1 MQPGSSIVGT
11 LCKRLS
17 WVRYLLATSCTALV
31 SARDL
36 STTVAAAT
44 TGHED
49 VVSAVD

>member
-1 MQPGSSIVGT
+1 MHLGSSIVGT
-11 LCKRLS
+11 LCKRPS

-36 STTVAAAT
+36 STTATAT

-49 VVSAVD
+49 VVSAKD